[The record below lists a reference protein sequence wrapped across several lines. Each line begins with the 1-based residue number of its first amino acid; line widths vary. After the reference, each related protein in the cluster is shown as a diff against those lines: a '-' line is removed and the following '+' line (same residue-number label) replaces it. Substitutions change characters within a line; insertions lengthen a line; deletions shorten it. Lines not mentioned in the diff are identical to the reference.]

1 MVQHKPKSLIID
13 LLSYSAMKRVMCCAL
28 LCIFLIATVSALN
41 LTKTSVPGPQFT
53 VAATQ
58 QIIVKPGVQLT
69 FSPSATSTEIQI
81 ATVQINSNPS
91 GAEIWGNNNYS
102 GYNTPYF
109 IQQMPPLYSFNLFL
123 KYPGYEPYHVVIYAQ
138 PGEAVVISADLVP
151 LPATTQPV
159 VSPTSATQT
168 DNIPTNAP
176 VTTQQILGQ
185 PTSSGSAVSSS
196 ESTGSLSV
204 TTTPSGAAVY
214 VDNEMKGISPTM
226 ISGISP
232 GTHALKISKVGFQDF
247 STTITI
253 EAGKVRE
260 YSTGLTAVAISV
272 TPTTATSV
280 VTNVAKSP
288 GFAEVTAIAAV
299 FCLAVVRKRSR

>member
-1 MVQHKPKSLIID
+1 
-13 LLSYSAMKRVMCCAL
+13 MKRVIFCAF
-28 LCIFLIATVSALN
+28 LCILLIGTVSALN
-41 LTKTSVPGPQFT
+41 LTKTVVS
-53 VAATQ
+53 ATQ
-58 QIIVKPGVQLT
+58 QMVVKPGVHVT
-69 FSPSATSTEIQI
+69 FQPSATSTEIQI

-151 LPATTQPV
+151 LSTTTSQPV
-159 VSPTSATQT
+159 VSETPATQS

-176 VTTQQILGQ
+176 VTTPQVQGQ
-185 PTSSGSAVSSS
+185 STSSAT
-196 ESTGSLSV
+196 TGSLSV
-204 TTTPSGAAVY
+204 TTTPAGAVVS
-214 VDNEMKGISPTM
+214 VDNEAKGISPTM
-226 ISGISP
+226 ISGLAP
-232 GTHALKISKVGFQDF
+232 GTHALKISKAGYQDF

-260 YSTGLTAVAISV
+260 YSTGLTEGVSG
-272 TPTTATSV
+272 TTTTTATSAAN
-280 VTNVAKSP
+280 TPANSL
-288 GFAEVTAIAAV
+288 GFPVFAAIIALIGLV
-299 FCLAVVRKRSR
+299 IVRKRSR

>member
-1 MVQHKPKSLIID
+1 
-13 LLSYSAMKRVMCCAL
+13 MKRVLFCAF
-28 LCIFLIATVSALN
+28 LCILIIGNVSALN
-41 LTKTSVPGPQFT
+41 LTKTVVS
-53 VAATQ
+53 ATL
-58 QIIVKPGVQLT
+58 KPGVQLT

-151 LPATTQPV
+151 LPTTTQPV
-159 VSPTSATQT
+159 ASQPTATTPATQQ
-168 DNIPTNAP
+168 
-176 VTTQQILGQ
+176 VQGQ
-185 PTSSGSAVSSS
+185 PTSSDT
-196 ESTGSLSV
+196 TGSLSV
-204 TTTPSGAAVY
+204 TTTPAGAVVS
-214 VDNEMKGISPTM
+214 VDNEAKGISPTM

-232 GTHALKISKVGFQDF
+232 GTHALKITKAGYQDF

-260 YSTGLTAVAISV
+260 YSTGLAEAVSGA
-272 TPTTATSV
+272 TTTTATSAA
-280 VTNVAKSP
+280 TTPANSL
-288 GFAEVTAIAAV
+288 GFPVFAAIIALIGLV
-299 FCLAVVRKRSR
+299 IVRKRSR